1 METRMKKAVNRL
13 LVSATIGL
21 GFTVA
26 MLAQPTYNIS
36 TVMGS
41 YNLADNST
49 GSPVANPQAVAV
61 DSSGKVYFTDTMGNR
76 VRVYDPS
83 TNTVTTLAGDGTFG
97 ANGQNAGGPAAK
109 AKLWQPGG
117 VAVDSRG
124 NVYIADSFDA
134 VILKVDT
141 MGVATIFAGESNKQ
155 AYTGDGGLATN
166 ARLRNPNRLFVD
178 ANG

>member
-41 YNLADNST
+41 YNLADNSS
-49 GSPVANPQAVAV
+49 GSPLGNPQAVAV

-83 TNTVTTLAGDGTFG
+83 TSAVTTIAGDGTFG
-97 ANGQNAGGPAAK
+97 ANGQNAGGPATK
-109 AKLWQPGG
+109 AKLWQPSG
-117 VAVDSRG
+117 VAVDSKG
-124 NVYIADSFDA
+124 NVFIADSFDG

-141 MGVATIFAGESNKQ
+141 MGVATIYAGEANTLS
-155 AYTGDGGLATN
+155 YDGDGL
-166 ARLRNPNRLFVD
+166 L
-178 ANG
+178 